1 MYNRLALFFQK
12 HQVFYKNQFGFRKN
26 YATNNALMEVM
37 NYIYKS
43 LDEGNCVW
51 YIYGLKEGIWYG
63 AAPNTPV
70 QTSALWNTRTHFSI
84 VQIIFIQKKT
94 IRSSK

>member
-1 MYNRLALFFQK
+1 MIPIYKSEDPTNPSNYRPISLLSVFDKLLEKLMYNRLALFFQK

-51 YIYGLKEGIWYG
+51 YIYGLKEGI
-63 AAPNTPV
+63 
-70 QTSALWNTRTHFSI
+70 
-84 VQIIFIQKKT
+84 
-94 IRSSK
+94 